1 MIDAKGESTTYTY
14 DNAGRLTA
22 KHFVTAPLQDV
33 AYTYDDSSASNF
45 GKGKLTHL
53 SDASGSTALTWT
65 RRGDLASLSSAIG
78 SQTYTT
84 SFSYDLGGRI
94 STITYPSGREVSFTR
109 DAQGQVTAVATRADA
124 AAASSAVLQ
133 SIAWQPY
140 GPFSVATLSSG
151 LTLDHGFS
159 LDQELTSITLF
170 DGATSLL
177 HRTFSRSDLI
187 NITGIDDPVNAG
199 NQTFAYTPSNRL
211 SIATGEWGSE
221 SYSYDPAGNR
231 LSLEKIV
238 NGTATTMSYAY
249 SPLTNRLSSVSLN
262 GEPSRTFTHDAAGN
276 IIEDVRGGHVYGYS
290 YDAAGHL
297 ASVTKDG
304 LLWASYL
311 YNSFDQLASRE
322 LTAATATPA
331 TSHYLYDAQGH
342 LIAEADG
349 SSGAILREYIWLD
362 DMPIAVIDTV
372 ADGAPLYHVIT
383 DHLYRPIAMYDSTG
397 TQVWSAVWEPFG
409 ALHSV
414 SGALALD
421 ARFPGQWYQLETG
434 LHYNWHRHYDPTLGR
449 YTQPD
454 PLGLEAGANR
464 FTYALGNPIMNIDPD
479 GLKLKGGAHLT
490 NCKGSPFVRGKDVHD
505 LFRRLAEA
513 SSEVPLQFDKGPYS
527 LFGGRVD
534 AYAPTTGDVWEL
546 KPTTYG
552 DGWLYRYASNQVS
565 SYINSASQSVLAR
578 PGRWSV
584 LFPDMPIATIRDPY
598 YGTVTF
604 EPDDPSNTGLIFYS
618 CEPPPPVCYPQ

>member
-1 MIDAKGESTTYTY
+1 
-14 DNAGRLTA
+14 
-22 KHFVTAPLQDV
+22 
-33 AYTYDDSSASNF
+33 
-45 GKGKLTHL
+45 
-53 SDASGSTALTWT
+53 
-65 RRGDLASLSSAIG
+65 
-78 SQTYTT
+78 
-84 SFSYDLGGRI
+84 
-94 STITYPSGREVSFTR
+94 
-109 DAQGQVTAVATRADA
+109 
-124 AAASSAVLQ
+124 
-133 SIAWQPY
+133 
-140 GPFSVATLSSG
+140 
-151 LTLDHGFS
+151 
-159 LDQELTSITLF
+159 
-170 DGATSLL
+170 
-177 HRTFSRSDLI
+177 
-187 NITGIDDPVNAG
+187 
-199 NQTFAYTPSNRL
+199 
-211 SIATGEWGSE
+211 
-221 SYSYDPAGNR
+221 
-231 LSLEKIV
+231 
-238 NGTATTMSYAY
+238 
-249 SPLTNRLSSVSLN
+249 
-262 GEPSRTFTHDAAGN
+262 
-276 IIEDVRGGHVYGYS
+276 VRGGHVYGYS

-362 DMPIAVIDTV
+362 DMPIAIIDTV

-479 GLKLKGGAHLT
+479 GQFAFAIPFAFPIFEAFAGISIGVIAGAMIDGALDRPQKPPLSTSYPASEICINALRPGGG
-490 NCKGSPFVRGKDVHD
+490 KGKDWEKRKDECYEQCKH
-505 LFRRLAEA
+505 LMGIGHGNEYRGCFRRCM
-513 SSEVPLQFDKGPYS
+513 GS
-527 LFGGRVD
+527 L
-534 AYAPTTGDVWEL
+534 
-546 KPTTYG
+546 
-552 DGWLYRYASNQVS
+552 
-565 SYINSASQSVLAR
+565 
-578 PGRWSV
+578 
-584 LFPDMPIATIRDPY
+584 
-598 YGTVTF
+598 
-604 EPDDPSNTGLIFYS
+604 
-618 CEPPPPVCYPQ
+618 

>member
-1 MIDAKGESTTYTY
+1 VRNGFAEIIQESSPDIGSIVYRRNAVGAVTEMIDAKGESTTYTY

-199 NQTFAYTPSNRL
+199 DQTFAYTPSNRL

-262 GEPSRTFTHDAAGN
+262 GEPNRTFTHDAAGN

-304 LLWASYL
+304 LVWASYL

-409 ALHSV
+409 ALLSV

-479 GLKLKGGAHLT
+479 GQFAFAIPFAFPIFEAFAGISIGVIAGAMIDGALDRPQKPPLSTSYPASEICINALRPGGG
-490 NCKGSPFVRGKDVHD
+490 KGKDWEKRKDECYEQCKH
-505 LFRRLAEA
+505 LMGIGHGNEYRGCFRRCM
-513 SSEVPLQFDKGPYS
+513 GS
-527 LFGGRVD
+527 L
-534 AYAPTTGDVWEL
+534 
-546 KPTTYG
+546 
-552 DGWLYRYASNQVS
+552 
-565 SYINSASQSVLAR
+565 
-578 PGRWSV
+578 
-584 LFPDMPIATIRDPY
+584 
-598 YGTVTF
+598 
-604 EPDDPSNTGLIFYS
+604 
-618 CEPPPPVCYPQ
+618 